1 MKREVR
7 DVAASI
13 HARLLALANQR
24 GEDFN
29 RLLERFVFERFLFRL
44 SISDLRDEMVVKGA
58 LLFVAWPGATDRA
71 TRDLDFLSLGHS
83 GQDEVADGIRRIC
96 ETPVPHDDGVVF
108 DPESITTEEIRPKAS
123 YGGIRVKLMARLGKA
138 RIPTQIDLGF
148 GDVVIPEPV
157 DLSFPVLLDHP
168 APNVR
173 AYPVESVVA
182 EKLESIYVHG
192 LANSRLKD
200 YYDLWM
206 LAETFAFDGALL
218 VRAVSA
224 TFRRRGTSLPPSI
237 PDGLT
242 TRFFLDEGRPQ
253 LWRAFLDRAG
263 IKEAPQ
269 AFPEIGVALRA
280 FLTPVLD
287 AASRGHSLIQ
297 RWRDGAWS

>member
-7 DVAASI
+7 DVAASV
-13 HARLLALANQR
+13 HTRLLALANRR

-29 RLLERFVFERFLFRL
+29 RLLERYVFERFLYRL
-44 SISDLRDEMVVKGA
+44 SLSDLRSEMVLKGA

-71 TRDLDFLSLGHS
+71 TRDLDFLILGHS
-83 GQDEVADGIRRIC
+83 GSDEVADQIRRIC
-96 ETPVPHDDGVVF
+96 ETPVPQGDGVVF
-108 DPESITTEEIRPKAS
+108 DPGSVTAEEIRPKAS
-123 YGGIRVKLMARLGKA
+123 YGGIRVKLMANLGKA
-138 RIPTQIDLGF
+138 RVPTRIDLGF
-148 GDVVIPEPV
+148 GDVIVPGPV
-157 DLSFPVLLDHP
+157 DLLYPVLLDHP

-173 AYPVESVVA
+173 SYPVESVVA
-182 EKLESIYVHG
+182 EKLEAICIHG

-206 LAETFAFDGALL
+206 LAGTSEFEGDLL

-224 TFRRRGTSLPPSI
+224 TFRRRGTSLPTSA

-242 TRFFLDEGRPQ
+242 PGFFLDEDRPR
-253 LWRAFLDRAG
+253 LWQAFLDRVG
-263 IKEAPQ
+263 ITKAPR

-287 AASRGHSLIQ
+287 AANGKRSLTES
-297 RWRDGAWS
+297 WRDGAWR

>member
-7 DVAASI
+7 DVAAST

-44 SISDLRDEMVVKGA
+44 SISDLRDQMVVKGA

-71 TRDLDFLSLGHS
+71 TRDIDFLSLGHS
-83 GQDEVADGIRRIC
+83 DQEEVAHRIRGIC

-108 DPESITTEEIRPKAS
+108 DLGSITTEEIRPQAS

-148 GDVVIPEPV
+148 GDVVVPQPV

-182 EKLESIYVHG
+182 EKLESISVHG

-206 LAETFAFDGALL
+206 LAETFEFDGELL

-224 TFRRRGTSLPPSI
+224 TFRRRGRSLPPLI

-242 TRFFLDEGRPQ
+242 TSFFLDEDRPR
-253 LWRAFLDRAG
+253 LWRAFLDRTG
-263 IKEAPQ
+263 ITGAPQ

-280 FLTPVLD
+280 FLTPVFD
-287 AASRGHSLIQ
+287 AATGRQALIK
-297 RWRDGAWS
+297 RWRDGAWL

>member
-44 SISDLRDEMVVKGA
+44 SISDLRDQMVVKGA
-58 LLFVAWPGATDRA
+58 LLFLAWPGATDRT

-83 GQDEVADGIRRIC
+83 GQRDVADEIGRIC

-108 DPESITTEEIRPKAS
+108 DPGSITTEEIRPQAS

-148 GDVVIPEPV
+148 GDVVVPEPV

-182 EKLESIYVHG
+182 EKLESISVHG

-206 LAETFAFDGALL
+206 LAETFEFDGELL

-242 TRFFLDEGRPQ
+242 TGFFLKEDRPR
-253 LWRAFLDRAG
+253 LWRAFLDRVG
-263 IKEAPQ
+263 ITGAPQ

-287 AASRGHSLIQ
+287 AATGRQSLIKT
-297 RWRDGAWS
+297 WRDGAWS